1 MYIFNWQ
8 FRGGKKGKYLK
19 WIKIKKGKTY
29 LAYYAETKVEHCM
42 QTKGVLGD
50 EKGTGKISTAKL
62 GKESKGNKAILK

>member
-1 MYIFNWQ
+1 
-8 FRGGKKGKYLK
+8 
-19 WIKIKKGKTY
+19 
-29 LAYYAETKVEHCM
+29 M